1 MDAPYL
7 LPEVSRF
14 NLVGQSNNQN
24 ASLHKA
30 EFYDCET
37 RRPVYV
43 RLQIGPGVVYPNADA
58 EFEAHGEK
66 AMAALTEHLDNLPLE
81 TGEIEV
87 DETGGLLSFST
98 DPAKSAPGRRTN
110 YPLLEQFQLPRAVA
124 VKTVLRS
131 ELIETRR
138 FIIGADMVSYSPLPT
153 TTPTRPDKGRYVFKY
168 SVSTFVSRWK
178 EIQISARLPRHPNMV
193 LLDRLVLD
201 ETTKSHVVGFTM
213 RYIPNGT
220 LVERR
225 PFKLKWLQQLMQ
237 AVDDLNLKHGIIHQD
252 IADRNLMIDP
262 ETDAIVM
269 IDFDNAYRVGIA
281 RGLDKNSEGE
291 WPGRDDVKGV
301 LVFLY
306 EYITR
311 DPVLES
317 YALHLCN
324 EKDFWDPAK
333 WIKHP
338 DVDLDNDVAEFY
350 FELMAW
356 VRRRRASKQ
365 LAHHTEAPQHL
376 EWPEWC
382 PNKRP
387 GPNVGLPYL
396 EWRRP
401 CPSKVDPDRRLLA
414 TGRYADEEA
423 AGQIAAEGRAE
434 AAAAATAAAA
444 TMRKARDG
452 ELAPII
458 PFVFSLGQEIVGIPA
473 RRVLRPR
480 PKRKDTDGDAGQ
492 VDAVKN
498 SEKPGKRKRTAKR
511 SGRARA

>member
-1 MDAPYL
+1 
-7 LPEVSRF
+7 
-14 NLVGQSNNQN
+14 
-24 ASLHKA
+24 
-30 EFYDCET
+30 
-37 RRPVYV
+37 
-43 RLQIGPGVVYPNADA
+43 
-58 EFEAHGEK
+58 
-66 AMAALTEHLDNLPLE
+66 
-81 TGEIEV
+81 
-87 DETGGLLSFST
+87 
-98 DPAKSAPGRRTN
+98 
-110 YPLLEQFQLPRAVA
+110 
-124 VKTVLRS
+124 
-131 ELIETRR
+131 
-138 FIIGADMVSYSPLPT
+138 MVSYSPLPT
-153 TTPTRPDKGRYVFKY
+153 TTPTRQDKGRYVFKY

-269 IDFDNAYRVGIA
+269 IDFDNAYRVGLTS
-281 RGLDKNSEGE
+281 GSSPYSEGE
-291 WPGRDDVKGV
+291 WHGRDDVKGV

-311 DPVLES
+311 DPALKP

-324 EKDFWDPAK
+324 EKDFWEPAK

-365 LAHHTEAPQHL
+365 LAYYTEAPQHL
-376 EWPEWC
+376 EWPEC
-382 PNKRP
+382 PVGDTSIPGRA
-387 GPNVGLPYL
+387 GPNAGLPYL
-396 EWRRP
+396 AWRRP
-401 CPSKVDPDRRLLA
+401 CSSKVDPKRRLLA

-423 AGQIAAEGRAE
+423 AGQIAAEAAAE
-434 AAAAATAAAA
+434 AAARRTI
-444 TMRKARDG
+444 MRKVRDD

-458 PFVFSLGQEIVGIPA
+458 HYYPGQEIVPA
-473 RRVLRPR
+473 APRVLRPR
-480 PKRKDTDGDAGQ
+480 PKRKDADGDAGGQ
-492 VDAVKN
+492 VDAVKH
-498 SEKPGKRKRTAKR
+498 SEKPVKRKRTAKR
-511 SGRARA
+511 SGSGRA

>member
-43 RLQIGPGVVYPNADA
+43 RLQIGPGIVYPNADA
-58 EFEAHGEK
+58 EFDAHGEK

-237 AVDDLNLKHGIIHQD
+237 AVDDLNLRHGIIHQD

-269 IDFDNAYRVGIA
+269 IDFDNAYRVGLT
-281 RGLDKNSEGE
+281 RGSSPFSEGE
-291 WPGRDDVKGV
+291 WHGRDDVKGV
-301 LVFLY
+301 LIFLY

-311 DPVLES
+311 DPALKP
-317 YALHLCN
+317 YALHFCN
-324 EKDFWDPAK
+324 EKDFWEPAK

-382 PNKRP
+382 PTKRA

-423 AGQIAAEGRAE
+423 AGQIAAEGRAK
-434 AAAAATAAAA
+434 AAATKA
-444 TMRKARDG
+444 TMRKVRDD
-452 ELAPII
+452 EVLAPII
-458 PFVFSLGQEIVGIPA
+458 PALPWPGQEIVGIPA